1 MVFMTAAPVTD
12 VTVDGDRRVLHVT
25 LNVDK
30 RVAAVFGLKR
40 SRRSL
45 AHERALGLGPG
56 THAVDLRLK
65 RLAGR
70 GPAQL
75 TVSFGDPTG
84 AARTV
89 QHIPIQIP

>member
-1 MVFMTAAPVTD
+1 MTATPVTD
-12 VTVDGDRRVLHVT
+12 VRVDRDRRVLHLT
-25 LNVDK
+25 LNTDV
-30 RVAAVFGLKR
+30 RVAAVVGLTR
-40 SRRSL
+40 SRRRL